1 MDFMKTSIALLSL
14 LVTGI
19 GFSQQKDSIMTKY
32 PRFIVKMTHGMTNS
46 SEFDFTN
53 AEWQRMTPGFD
64 IPDSLTTG
72 LNGIDYNSD
81 LHSTSSNQYYMF
93 SFSLING
100 ANKQAGRKFLATT
113 TFHLG
118 YGPELS
124 AKKYW
129 YHENEQVIDTLTSNQ
144 TGQEY
149 YVYGNRNQTIS
160 KSYRSRSIVFG
171 IGQHIATNPD
181 RLFQFETGVDV
192 LCMISV
198 MSEVRASYL
207 DSYFVEGMPSEGSGY
222 VYQQP
227 ILGDPRAESFLGNTV
242 AGLIMRVPLDM
253 SFKLSKKSPVA
264 SRMRIGW
271 ELNPGL
277 AMQFTKG
284 KISNNFSISG
294 GMNFR
299 FAF

>member
-1 MDFMKTSIALLSL
+1 MDFMKTGITLLALLI
-14 LVTGI
+14 TGI
-19 GFSQQKDSIMTKY
+19 GFSQQTDSMKTNY

-81 LHSTSSNQYYMF
+81 LHSTSGSQYYLF
-93 SFSLING
+93 SFSLVNG

-124 AKKYW
+124 ARKNW
-129 YHENEQVIDTLTSNQ
+129 YHESRQVIDTLTSNQ
-144 TGQEY
+144 TGQEFY
-149 YVYGNRNQTIS
+149 IYGNRNQTIA
-160 KSYRSRSIVFG
+160 KSYRSRSVVFG
-171 IGQHIATNPD
+171 IGEHIATNPN

-207 DSYFVEGMPSEGSGY
+207 DSYLIEGEPLDGGY
-222 VYQQP
+222 TYQQP
-227 ILGDPRAESFLGNTV
+227 VLNEPRAESFSGNTT

-253 SFKLSKKSPVA
+253 SFKLSRKSPIA

-277 AMQFTKG
+277 GMQFTKG
-284 KISNNFSISG
+284 KISNDFSISG